1 MKIISSHTHAFF
13 FIIFLCFEER
23 LHQILLFFKNS
34 YFLQFQSIES
44 VFRSI
49 EIAFKNSNESLSI
62 SIDRNCFSINRTSWI
77 IFFFKKLRFDLFIY
91 FFKTFSNFPL
101 SLRLGKAPLRIFCRF
116 QPNFLQGFSL
126 PKPVRPLYPSFCFYF
141 HDFMHKL
148 MHFNGIF
155 GTFHI
160 WDFCWI
166 NPLFPKLIIGFCS
179 YIVIFMIY
187 VG

>member
-1 MKIISSHTHAFF
+1 M
-13 FIIFLCFEER
+13 
-23 LHQILLFFKNS
+23 HQILLIFKNS
-34 YFLQFQSIES
+34 FFLQFRSIES
-44 VFRSI
+44 IFQSI
-49 EIAFKNSNESLSI
+49 EIAFKNFSEPLPGSV
-62 SIDRNCFSINRTSWI
+62 DRTCVSINWTSWI
-77 IFFFKKLRFDLFIY
+77 RFFFFLKLRFDLFIY

-101 SLRLGKAPLRIFCRF
+101 SLRIGKAPLRIFCRF

-126 PKPVRPLYPSFCFYF
+126 LRPVRPLHPSFCFYF

-155 GTFHI
+155 GAFHI

-166 NPLFPKLIIGFCS
+166 NPLCLKLIIGICS